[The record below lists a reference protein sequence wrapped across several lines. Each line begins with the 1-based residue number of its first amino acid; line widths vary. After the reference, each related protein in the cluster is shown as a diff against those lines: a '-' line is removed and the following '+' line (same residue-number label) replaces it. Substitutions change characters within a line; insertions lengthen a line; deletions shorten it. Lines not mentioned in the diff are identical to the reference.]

1 MRYQENG
8 IVSHGKYTSLAA
20 LDNSRSDSGKPLLP
34 GSSEINIPTPRPGN
48 HPNYRRNN
56 ILDRK
61 ENLITRRRQLCQD
74 MGRMAWPDEAWSA
87 RDEIMTIDDELAGG
101 KDEA

>member
-1 MRYQENG
+1 MH
-8 IVSHGKYTSLAA
+8 SHK
-20 LDNSRSDSGKPLLP
+20 
-34 GSSEINIPTPRPGN
+34 
-48 HPNYRRNN
+48 RND
-56 ILDRK
+56 L
-61 ENLITRRRQLCQD
+61 LITRRRKLCQD